1 MWIHAYSATYTIC
14 SPKVVTQSSY
24 EKIYTLSPSK
34 QAIAKS
40 LGRSSHKA
48 LFRHVSHHCDLKL
61 SMLRQVGE
69 MLQSEFRVLYKS
81 DFMKSDLQALKLFSW
96 DRLYLMLKSKAPTL
110 FTLLK
115 SCIPEH
121 STKKKYIVVVCA
133 AILASTHKRWTPVH
147 SYVSVILHAGHAAK
161 QVSWILG
168 FVQEFICLF

>member
-1 MWIHAYSATYTIC
+1 MWIHAYSATYTIS

-34 QAIAKS
+34 QAIAKF

-81 DFMKSDLQALKLFSW
+81 DFMKSDLQALKL
-96 DRLYLMLKSKAPTL
+96 
-110 FTLLK
+110 
-115 SCIPEH
+115 
-121 STKKKYIVVVCA
+121 
-133 AILASTHKRWTPVH
+133 
-147 SYVSVILHAGHAAK
+147 
-161 QVSWILG
+161 
-168 FVQEFICLF
+168 

>member
-1 MWIHAYSATYTIC
+1 MHVDPYSTTYTIC
-14 SPKVVTQSSY
+14 SPKVVTQSCY
-24 EKIYTLSPSK
+24 EKTYTLSPSK

-81 DFMKSDLQALKLFSW
+81 DFLKSDLQALKLFSW

-115 SCIPEH
+115 LNYASLNTVLKR
-121 STKKKYIVVVCA
+121 ST
-133 AILASTHKRWTPVH
+133 L
-147 SYVSVILHAGHAAK
+147 L
-161 QVSWILG
+161 
-168 FVQEFICLF
+168 